1 MSKRR
6 NRRSQ
11 QLAATANPAIEGE
24 LLTKDG
30 AGGSM
35 EAFTF
40 GDPTPVLDGSEILDY
55 LEAWFNGRW
64 YEPPVNL
71 DGLARSTRAST
82 YLESGL
88 KFKRNMLAKTFIP
101 HRLLSRAAFEQFALD
116 WLWCGNAYLEVRRNR
131 LGQPLSLQPPL
142 AKYMRRGREPGQF
155 FQVMGWQQEHE
166 FEQGTVLHLREAAID
181 QEIYGLPEWMAAL
194 QSALL
199 NESATLFRRRYYLN
213 GSHAGFIMYISDP
226 AQDQDDIA
234 DIRKAL
240 KESKGV
246 GNFKNLFLY
255 SPNGKKDGIQVIPIS
270 EVAAKDE
277 FSGIKNITRDD
288 MLAGLRIPPQ
298 LMGIVPQNAGG
309 FGSIRDATLVYAANE
324 LEPIQ
329 ARMLQVN
336 DLLGE
341 EVIRFK
347 PYELPGGT
355 A

>member
-1 MSKRR
+1 
-6 NRRSQ
+6 
-11 QLAATANPAIEGE
+11 
-24 LLTKDG
+24 
-30 AGGSM
+30 M
-35 EAFTF
+35 EAFSF

-71 DGLARSTRAST
+71 DGLARSTRASV
-82 YLESGL
+82 YLQSGL
-88 KFKRNMLAKTFIP
+88 TFKRNMLSRTFIP

-142 AKYMRRGREPGQF
+142 AKYMRRGREDGQF

-166 FEQGTVLHLREAAID
+166 FERGTVLHLREAAID

-213 GSHAGFIMYISDP
+213 GSHAGFILYVSDA
-226 AQDQDDIA
+226 AQDQKDVDA
-234 DIRKAL
+234 MREAL
-240 KESKGV
+240 KKSKGP
-246 GNFKNLFLY
+246 GNFRNLFLY

-298 LMGIVPQNAGG
+298 LMGVVPQNAGG
-309 FGSIRDATLVYAANE
+309 FGSIRDAALVYAANE

-336 DLLGE
+336 DWIGE

-347 PYELPGGT
+347 PYELPGAT

>member
-11 QLAATANPAIEGE
+11 QLAATVNPAIEGE

-234 DIRKAL
+234 NIRKAL

-347 PYELPGGT
+347 PYELPGATG
-355 A
+355 

>member
-1 MSKRR
+1 MTD
-6 NRRSQ
+6 
-11 QLAATANPAIEGE
+11 QLSAADAASST
-24 LLTKDG
+24 
-30 AGGSM
+30 SM

-55 LEAWFNGRW
+55 LEAWWNGRW

-166 FEQGTVLHLREAAID
+166 FEHGTVLHLREAAID

-213 GSHAGFIMYISDP
+213 GSHAGFILYISDA
-226 AQDQDDIA
+226 AQDQGDI
-234 DIRKAL
+234 DGIRKAL

-347 PYELPGGT
+347 AYELPGATG
-355 A
+355 